1 MQVVGERCVSLY
13 KINHNEAFKS
23 LEIVFD
29 GKPSEAVRD
38 ALKSLRYRWHGVK
51 KIWYG
56 YSDEETVRTAINNA
70 MNGKTATKV
79 AKVAKPVA
87 KNEFGVEVGDVFS
100 MSWGYDET
108 HEDFFQVA
116 ELRGKSSVIV
126 RHVMPERIRTEA
138 NSPMSADYVVNITKE
153 QMKLD
158 PCKVFIKNDSGDLK
172 RVQKSL
178 MGDTPY
184 IRIGD
189 HLASKIPFGEYRYF
203 ESWWR

>member
-1 MQVVGERCVSLY
+1 MYTIER
-13 KINHNEAFKS
+13 NEAFKS
-23 LEIVFD
+23 LEIAFD

-38 ALKSLRYRWHGVK
+38 ALKSLHYRWHGVK

-56 YSDEETVRTAINNA
+56 YSDEETVRNAIDNAETAP
-70 MNGKTATKV
+70 KTAKTTKAIKT
-79 AKVAKPVA
+79 AKVAP

-172 RVQKSL
+172 RVQR
-178 MGDTPY
+178 GIYGETPY

-189 HLASKIPFGEYRYF
+189 HLATKIPFGEYRYF